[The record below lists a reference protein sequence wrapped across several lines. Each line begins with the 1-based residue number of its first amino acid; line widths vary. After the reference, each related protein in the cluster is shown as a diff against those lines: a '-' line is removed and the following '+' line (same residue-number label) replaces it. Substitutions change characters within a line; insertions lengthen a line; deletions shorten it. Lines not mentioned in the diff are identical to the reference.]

1 MKQQATYFAPGGACD
16 GRTKA
21 VMFGAGDTQ
30 RIEVELGKRPRS
42 AAVQGEVRAYWRNGK
57 IWKLHLT
64 GQQSRRGWKSMFRR
78 LASQVG
84 GRAKTL
90 MSSLKTW
97 YDGSSNSQT
106 RVTNLFS

>member
-30 RIEVELGKRPRS
+30 RIEVELGNRPRS
-42 AAVQGEVRAYWRNGK
+42 AQVHTEVRAYWRNGK

-64 GQQSRRGWKSMFRR
+64 GPQANRGWKAVFRPGWKTMFRR
-78 LASQVG
+78 AASQVG
-84 GRAKTL
+84 GRAKSL
-90 MSSLKTW
+90 MS
-97 YDGSSNSQT
+97 
-106 RVTNLFS
+106 